1 MRWGRNPPPFLYFF
15 IPKERKNVYNAPMID
30 FRQVKFITSAPTVNE
45 KPKEIYPEVI
55 FLGKSNVGKSTLIN
69 SLVDQKIAFSSK
81 KAGKTKLLNY
91 FLVDK
96 KFYLVDAPGY
106 GYTAYGSKEDENFGT
121 MMEGYFSSEEIK
133 VACLLVDVRRQFSED
148 EKGLLKYIK
157 ELGIP
162 FIIVYT
168 KCDNA
173 KQSELAAAKLESQ
186 KRNFQNVYF
195 SGKNSDIKLLRSL
208 IANLIK

>member
-1 MRWGRNPPPFLYFF
+1 
-15 IPKERKNVYNAPMID
+15 MID